1 MMLAWTFSIH
11 PTILSAMDFV
21 LGWSRELPRDV
32 TLVLLVLATISL
44 TLVARRFF
52 TDQDRLRRCRHDLK
66 RLPELIRQAKQSG
79 DQQERHRLVQT
90 VLQVRWIQFRADLRV
105 LLVVAVPIGG
115 LVIWASERIAYLPL
129 AVGETIELRLSTPS
143 ASLERRAHLVPTDD
157 LTTNSGWIAWVVS
170 DPDDADR
177 GRAVWQFQVD
187 QMPRKQ
193 PLMLEVSHAGERALH
208 PIRVGD
214 GGYEPLSRRHDG
226 KAILETSVVLEE
238 YRFLGL
244 VPGWPQIGLAPW
256 MVSYLIGC
264 IVLTPVGKRL
274 GRVA

>member
-11 PTILSAMDFV
+11 PAILSAMDFA
-21 LGWSRELPRDV
+21 LGWSLELPRDV

-44 TLVARRFF
+44 TVIARRFF

-66 RLPELIRQAKQSG
+66 RLSELIRQAKQSG

-90 VLQVRWIQFRADLRV
+90 DLQVRWIQFMADLRV
-105 LLVVAVPIGG
+105 LLVVIVPIGG

-129 AVGETIELRLSTPS
+129 VVGEPIEFRLSTPS
-143 ASLERRAHLVPTDD
+143 ASLERRAHLVPADE
-157 LTTNSGWIAWVVS
+157 LSTNSGWVAWVVS

-187 QMPRKQ
+187 QIPREQ
-193 PLMLEVSHAGERALH
+193 PLILEVCHAGERAWH
-208 PIRVGD
+208 PLRVGD
-214 GGYEPLSRRHDG
+214 GRYEPLNQRHDS
-226 KAILETSVVLEE
+226 KAILETLVVLEE

-244 VPGWPQIGLAPW
+244 IPGWPQIGLAPW

-264 IVLTPVGKRL
+264 IVLTPLGKRL
-274 GRVA
+274 CGVA